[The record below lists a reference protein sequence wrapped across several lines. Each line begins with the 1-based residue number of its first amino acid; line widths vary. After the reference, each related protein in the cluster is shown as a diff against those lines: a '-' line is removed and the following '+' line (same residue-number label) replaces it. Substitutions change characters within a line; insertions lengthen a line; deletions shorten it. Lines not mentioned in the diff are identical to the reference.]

1 MQVLK
6 CSLNSYN
13 FNNINKTPKFG
24 GKENAVFNKTADY
37 QTNVFVPSYSYN
49 INFRALN
56 WGEIH
61 KYTND
66 LSKRIYSKRHI
77 NEFYEIYKDANGI
90 TAGNGLPEV
99 WTSRIKDISHFDKD
113 SFIENFGKIFAEE
126 RIFADVDKVQKRLT
140 QLFRQHK
147 ILDDNES
154 LDVQYIGHGFQAWA
168 YKISTGDEND
178 KGIVTK
184 LFKRHDNIFQ
194 NHGNKTE
201 QNLAE
206 YIRAYTNNDSEF
218 VKYYYGDTKN
228 GIMLVDYIPEDIEP
242 PKTKLDMSDIGIG
255 YGDDYPRNRIN
266 GYICDYGGIET
277 VSNLIGNKPA
287 QEVHRA
293 IKYASSDEEKVRI
306 FNELYSQRVNTDEFK
321 DKAIGLVH
329 AIKFMPKEMQ
339 AELYKKCYDLKS
351 HRVNIALIQ
360 NIKNFAYLDETAEMI
375 EDLVLNSV
383 DQKEMETSAKEI
395 KYIPSK
401 VRHLF
406 FEQQI
411 DSKVSAVIKYLA
423 RNINMYYH
431 DLPNRNNIYN
441 RFIENCD
448 IYSGMAL
455 IGSMKHMSSS
465 HFDEYFEKFYA
476 KNDSAINTALA
487 RSLEVLNDDIIL
499 QGKWIKKLLEC
510 NDRDVNTG
518 LAESVSYVRSENR
531 SILFEKL
538 LSSQDKVTKEFLAQN
553 LSAVPGYTFHTEWVE
568 KILDGAD
575 NMVRGA
581 LLNTVKSMPESMVK
595 TNWINMIMKGSDKTI
610 KVMSKN
616 AN

>member
-184 LFKRHDNIFQ
+184 LFKRHDNILELTQ
-194 NHGNKTE
+194 IMTV
-201 QNLAE
+201 NL
-206 YIRAYTNNDSEF
+206 
-218 VKYYYGDTKN
+218 
-228 GIMLVDYIPEDIEP
+228 
-242 PKTKLDMSDIGIG
+242 
-255 YGDDYPRNRIN
+255 
-266 GYICDYGGIET
+266 
-277 VSNLIGNKPA
+277 
-287 QEVHRA
+287 
-293 IKYASSDEEKVRI
+293 
-306 FNELYSQRVNTDEFK
+306 
-321 DKAIGLVH
+321 
-329 AIKFMPKEMQ
+329 
-339 AELYKKCYDLKS
+339 
-351 HRVNIALIQ
+351 
-360 NIKNFAYLDETAEMI
+360 
-375 EDLVLNSV
+375 
-383 DQKEMETSAKEI
+383 
-395 KYIPSK
+395 
-401 VRHLF
+401 
-406 FEQQI
+406 
-411 DSKVSAVIKYLA
+411 
-423 RNINMYYH
+423 
-431 DLPNRNNIYN
+431 
-441 RFIENCD
+441 
-448 IYSGMAL
+448 
-455 IGSMKHMSSS
+455 
-465 HFDEYFEKFYA
+465 
-476 KNDSAINTALA
+476 
-487 RSLEVLNDDIIL
+487 
-499 QGKWIKKLLEC
+499 
-510 NDRDVNTG
+510 
-518 LAESVSYVRSENR
+518 
-531 SILFEKL
+531 
-538 LSSQDKVTKEFLAQN
+538 
-553 LSAVPGYTFHTEWVE
+553 
-568 KILDGAD
+568 
-575 NMVRGA
+575 
-581 LLNTVKSMPESMVK
+581 
-595 TNWINMIMKGSDKTI
+595 
-610 KVMSKN
+610 
-616 AN
+616 

>member
-1 MQVLK
+1 
-6 CSLNSYN
+6 
-13 FNNINKTPKFG
+13 
-24 GKENAVFNKTADY
+24 
-37 QTNVFVPSYSYN
+37 
-49 INFRALN
+49 
-56 WGEIH
+56 
-61 KYTND
+61 
-66 LSKRIYSKRHI
+66 
-77 NEFYEIYKDANGI
+77 
-90 TAGNGLPEV
+90 
-99 WTSRIKDISHFDKD
+99 
-113 SFIENFGKIFAEE
+113 
-126 RIFADVDKVQKRLT
+126 
-140 QLFRQHK
+140 
-147 ILDDNES
+147 
-154 LDVQYIGHGFQAWA
+154 
-168 YKISTGDEND
+168 
-178 KGIVTK
+178 
-184 LFKRHDNIFQ
+184 
-194 NHGNKTE
+194 
-201 QNLAE
+201 
-206 YIRAYTNNDSEF
+206 
-218 VKYYYGDTKN
+218 
-228 GIMLVDYIPEDIEP
+228 
-242 PKTKLDMSDIGIG
+242 
-255 YGDDYPRNRIN
+255 
-266 GYICDYGGIET
+266 
-277 VSNLIGNKPA
+277 
-287 QEVHRA
+287 
-293 IKYASSDEEKVRI
+293 
-306 FNELYSQRVNTDEFK
+306 
-321 DKAIGLVH
+321 
-329 AIKFMPKEMQ
+329 
-339 AELYKKCYDLKS
+339 
-351 HRVNIALIQ
+351 
-360 NIKNFAYLDETAEMI
+360 
-375 EDLVLNSV
+375 
-383 DQKEMETSAKEI
+383 
-395 KYIPSK
+395 
-401 VRHLF
+401 
-406 FEQQI
+406 
-411 DSKVSAVIKYLA
+411 
-423 RNINMYYH
+423 MYYH